1 LKVFVLFVYFVA
13 SIFIFSHEEHEAH
26 RAVRRPF
33 MNCPLGSGLQT
44 MNIII
49 VGAGTVGSNIAEL
62 LLQENHNITVID
74 LDKVRLQELGEQLDI
89 RTLHG
94 YGASQEVLAQAGISN
109 AQLLLAVTNNDEI
122 NMISAF
128 TAKQMGA
135 RKTVARVRNR
145 CYLDATKLNY
155 RRFLGID
162 LIISPEILTA
172 VEIVRFLDDPD
183 AVALAHYAHGK
194 VQLRQLVLNASSRL
208 VGRPL
213 RTISLPESVLVV
225 SIVRE
230 KALIIPKGN
239 DQLLPGDKITIIGI
253 PERMT
258 EVQRM
263 FKPPSPE
270 VERIV
275 IAGGG
280 GTGLFL
286 AETLEQRDY
295 KVKLVEANRERCH
308 SLSEV
313 LTRTSVV
320 HGDVTKL
327 PFLLEERIGNADVFI
342 AVTGDDET
350 NVMSSVLAKEIGVKQ
365 CVTKVERPDYA
376 DVLQKMG
383 IDLVL
388 SPRLVTAN
396 KILALVK
403 RGIIKS
409 VSIFEEGKIEVIEFQ
424 AMADSKVV
432 NKPLSQ
438 VGFPKGTLVAALVKH
453 SEVRVPRGSDVIEPG
468 DLVIVVGLTEVID
481 ELEALFHSQTE
492 VRV

>member
-1 LKVFVLFVYFVA
+1 
-13 SIFIFSHEEHEAH
+13 
-26 RAVRRPF
+26 
-33 MNCPLGSGLQT
+33 

-62 LLQENHNITVID
+62 LLQENHDITVID
-74 LDKVRLQELGEQLDI
+74 IDKGRLQDLGELLDI

-94 YGASQEVLAQAGISN
+94 YGASTEVLAAARIAE
-109 AQLLLAVTNNDEI
+109 AQLLLAVTNNDEV

-172 VEIVRFLDDPD
+172 VEIVRFLDNPD

-194 VQLRQLVLNASSRL
+194 VQLRQLVLCASSRF
-208 VGRPL
+208 VGQPL
-213 RTISLPESVLVV
+213 RNISLPEGVLVV
-225 SIVRE
+225 SIARE
-230 KALIIPKGN
+230 KALIIPKGD
-239 DQLLPGDKITIIGI
+239 DQLLPGDKITVIGI

-270 VERIV
+270 VETIV

-280 GTGLFL
+280 ETGLFL

-295 KVKLVEANRERCH
+295 RVKLVEANRERCH
-308 SLSEV
+308 YLSEI
-313 LTRTSVV
+313 LTRTAVV

-327 PFLLEERIGNADVFI
+327 PFLLEERVKNVDVFI

-365 CVTKVERPDYA
+365 CVTKVGRPDYVA
-376 DVLQKMG
+376 VLRKMG

-388 SPRLVTAN
+388 SPRMVTAN

-409 VSIFEEGKIEVIEFQ
+409 VSLIEEGKIEVIEFQ

-432 NKPLSQ
+432 GKPLSQ
-438 VGFPKGTLVAALVKH
+438 IAFPKGTLVAALVKH
-453 SEVRVPRGSDVIEPG
+453 GEVRVPRGTDVIEAG
-468 DLVIVVGLTEVID
+468 DMVIAVGLTEVID

-492 VRV
+492 IRV